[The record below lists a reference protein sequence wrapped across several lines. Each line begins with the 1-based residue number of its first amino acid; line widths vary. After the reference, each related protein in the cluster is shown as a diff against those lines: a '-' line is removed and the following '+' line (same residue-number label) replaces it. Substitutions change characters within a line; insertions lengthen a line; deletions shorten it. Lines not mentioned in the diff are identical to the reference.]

1 MNILRLGDK
10 APGFKLLSTDLVE
23 INLSDFEGQ
32 NCLLL
37 FFPFAFTGTCT
48 KELCMMRD
56 EFSRYRNLNVQIIGI
71 SVDSPYSLR
80 KYKEELQLNFPL
92 LSDFNKQTSRAYT
105 CIYEEYYNGLKGV
118 SKRSAFLIDQEGH
131 LRYIEILENAGDLPN
146 FESINSI
153 LTNLN

>member
-10 APGFKLLSTDLVE
+10 APGFRLLSTELKE
-23 INLSDFEGQ
+23 TNLSDYEGQ
-32 NCLLL
+32 ICLLL

-48 KELCMMRD
+48 KELCTMRD
-56 EFSRYRNLNVQIIGI
+56 EFSRYSHLNVQIIGI
-71 SVDSPYSLR
+71 SVDSPYCLR

-92 LSDFNKQTSRAYT
+92 LSYFNKQTSRAYT
-105 CIYEEYYNGLKGV
+105 SIYEEYYNGLKGV
-118 SKRSAFLIDQEGH
+118 SKRSAFLIDKEGH

-146 FESINSI
+146 FESINSV